1 MTTKRGKKKVS
12 RRGRRA
18 PTRRAPLVVVKN
30 VVNVGQQ
37 ERVKAQLEAF
47 NQQGQTLRSYNKF
60 IANPPSFVSG
70 NIAGQNQFNEN
81 ASAQML
87 LQQIANQ
94 QVQMNQINQDLGY
107 IVARQQQQE
116 IPNPEDETQI
126 INLNNRLSQLEE
138 QQKETSRNFAMRME
152 NVADATRIRRDAR
165 IDAERDIIGEYE
177 RPLLPQPPPPPP
189 PAQPSPK
196 TAISLGAVAE
206 EIAMIARQR
215 RGGSSIASARST
227 VAPSG
232 GIPMSE
238 EALQEVLPKRGGG
251 SSIASAMSTVPGGFG
266 MPEEPIADITTPP
279 REGARSPLDPL
290 QEEYLAAQ
298 QRYIQMEQSLQKM
311 TPLKRGKG
319 RPPTRR
325 IGILQSQM
333 ESQIGRIRE
342 IESELIRKGEIKDDP
357 AFVFRPMVE
366 ASERREETGLDPQR
380 MP

>member
-1 MTTKRGKKKVS
+1 MTTTKRGRKKVS

-18 PTRRAPLVVVKN
+18 PTRKAPLVVVKN

-70 NIAGQNQFNEN
+70 NIAAQNQFNEN

-107 IVARQQQQE
+107 IVARQQQQQ

-126 INLNNRLSQLEE
+126 IQLNNRLNQLEE

-152 NVADATRIRRDAR
+152 NVSDATKIRRDAR
-165 IDAERDIIGEYE
+165 IDAERDIVGEYT
-177 RPLLPQPPPPPP
+177 RPVIPQPPPPPK
-189 PAQPSPK
+189 PAQQSPK
-196 TAISLGAVAE
+196 TAISIGAVAE

-215 RGGSSIASARST
+215 RGGSSIASERST
-227 VAPSG
+227 VQPSG
-232 GIPMSE
+232 GIEMSQ
-238 EALQEVLPKRGGG
+238 EALEEVLP
-251 SSIASAMSTVPGGFG
+251 V
-266 MPEEPIADITTPP
+266 

-290 QEEYLAAQ
+290 QEQYLEAQ
-298 QRYIQMEQSLQKM
+298 QRYTQMEQSLQQI
-311 TPLKRGKG
+311 TPSKRGRG

-325 IGILQSQM
+325 IGVLQSQM
-333 ESQIGRIRE
+333 ESQMGRIRE
-342 IESELIRKGEIKDDP
+342 IESQLIQKGELKDDP
-357 AFVFRPMVE
+357 AFIFTPMAM
-366 ASERREETGLDPQR
+366 ASERREDVGLDPQR